1 VDPLRGPR
9 RAGVAEGDGD
19 RQRGAIL
26 KEVGTAVRAQLAEG
40 AYLELVVK
48 VDPGWQRRPR
58 SLQRLGY

>member
-1 VDPLRGPR
+1 MVIGR
-9 RAGVAEGDGD
+9 
-19 RQRGAIL
+19 RGAVL